1 MVLGYETQY
10 LGFYPLP
17 RPFPGP
23 SHSGSYEGVNTDYH
37 HGDCPLGSFWC
48 GVQMKAGDLDHPVV
62 GRIRAWDALIILFR
76 RPVSSLLF
84 ISHLPFSPLHLFSF
98 LAD

>member
-1 MVLGYETQY
+1 
-10 LGFYPLP
+10 
-17 RPFPGP
+17 
-23 SHSGSYEGVNTDYH
+23 
-37 HGDCPLGSFWC
+37 
-48 GVQMKAGDLDHPVV
+48 MKAGDLDHPVV